1 MCFRT
6 DIYFV
11 IYYFIRNYFGEK
23 VGIYFTWLGFYTSML
38 IPAAIAGVVVFLYG
52 LATMMQDVPRSVV
65 CMFNQNFISISALLP
80 LIIYTMFF
88 IVGRFVRTRSLV
100 NTRCVPDVISTAL
113 TGNCLTAVPS
123 HESPI
128 CLTTQPPLP
137 LPSSWHYGVRQ
148 AMDLAR
154 YPLYRPGP
162 INSIQSKI

>member
-1 MCFRT
+1 MSRYNLTVKHNFKNSLVLHVCNKKLLRNMCFRT

-80 LIIYTMFF
+80 LIIYTMF
-88 IVGRFVRTRSLV
+88 L
-100 NTRCVPDVISTAL
+100 
-113 TGNCLTAVPS
+113 
-123 HESPI
+123 
-128 CLTTQPPLP
+128 
-137 LPSSWHYGVRQ
+137 
-148 AMDLAR
+148 
-154 YPLYRPGP
+154 
-162 INSIQSKI
+162 